1 MAIKQIIPTVPEIGR
16 EALIVI
22 GGALLAAL
30 IVGQFPALRLWVKN
44 QWLDTPR

>member
-1 MAIKQIIPTVPEIGR
+1 MNKIIPSVPEVAR
-16 EALIVI
+16 EALIVV

-30 IVGQFPALRLWVKN
+30 IVGQFPQLKDWIKA

>member
-1 MAIKQIIPTVPEIGR
+1 MPLKNWIPNPSEIGR
-16 EALIVI
+16 EALIVM

-30 IVGQFPALRLWVKN
+30 IVGQFPSLKDWIKA

>member
-1 MAIKQIIPTVPEIGR
+1 MKNIVPSVPEVAR

-30 IVGQFPALRLWVKN
+30 IVGQFPAVRDWIKA
-44 QWLDTPR
+44 QWQNAPRP

>member
-1 MAIKQIIPTVPEIGR
+1 MQLKAIIPSVPEIGR
-16 EALIVI
+16 EALIVL

-30 IVGQFPALRLWVKN
+30 IVGQFPSLRDWMKA